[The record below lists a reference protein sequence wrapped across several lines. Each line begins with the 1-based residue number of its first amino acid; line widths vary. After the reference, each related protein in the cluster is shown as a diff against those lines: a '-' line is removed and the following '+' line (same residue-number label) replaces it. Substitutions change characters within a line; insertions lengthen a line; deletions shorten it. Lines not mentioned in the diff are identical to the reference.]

1 MKTILIT
8 GSTRGIGFAMA
19 KHFLQSG
26 HRVVINGT
34 SKQSVEKALSK
45 LKEFENNRIGVSGD
59 VREKETLTQL
69 QEQGLKAFG
78 KIDIWINNAG
88 IPQENDFFGN
98 LNGEKIKKVLD
109 VNIWGL
115 ILGTKEAIS
124 FFENQGYGKLFNMEG
139 FGADG
144 RMMDKMSIY
153 GTTKRAVNYFTQS
166 VAKENK
172 NSAIH
177 VGILSP
183 GMVRTDFLNVSMDSA
198 SEKEKKRFEK
208 VYRILAEEPDVV
220 AQFLCERILGSSKN
234 NDHIRFL
241 SGFRL
246 ASRLIKLMFSQ

>member
-19 KHFLQSG
+19 KRFLQSG
-26 HRVVINGT
+26 NNVILNGR
-34 SKQSVEKALSK
+34 SEESVQKALIQ
-45 LKEFENNRIGVSGD
+45 LKEFENNRIGVAGD
-59 VREKETLTQL
+59 VRERETFAKLK
-69 QEQGLKAFG
+69 EQGLKAFG

-88 IPQENDFFGN
+88 IPQENEFFHQ
-98 LNGEKIKKVLD
+98 LNESKIKKVLD

-177 VGILSP
+177 VGIISP

-198 SEKEKKRFEK
+198 TEKEKKRFEK
-208 VYRILAEEPDVV
+208 VYRILAEEPDIV
-220 AQFLCERILGSSKN
+220 AQFLCKRILESSKN

-246 ASRLIKLMFSQ
+246 ISRLIKLMFS

>member
-19 KHFLQSG
+19 KKFLQTG
-26 HRVVINGT
+26 HNVILNGT
-34 SKQSVEKALSK
+34 SNETLQMALSQ
-45 LKEFENNRIGVSGD
+45 LKKFESNRIAVAGD
-59 VREKETLTQL
+59 VCDKETYTKLI
-69 QEQGLKAFG
+69 EKGMEAFG

-98 LNGEKIKKVLD
+98 LNNEKIKKVLD

-124 FFENQGYGKLFNMEG
+124 FFEKQGYGKLFNMEG

-172 NSAIH
+172 NSTIQT
-177 VGILSP
+177 GILSP

-198 SEKEKKRFEK
+198 TEKEKKRFEK
-208 VYRILAEEPDVV
+208 VYRILAEEPDIV
-220 AQFLCERILGSSKN
+220 AQFLCERILRSSKN

-246 ASRLIKLMFSQ
+246 ASRLIKLMLSN